1 MKKFLIS
8 AVSLAA
14 LTAGGIAFAE
24 DTTTT
29 IKQPDTTTQT
39 QQQPAQSGTMTTDQ
53 KAAQPGSDTTTVLP
67 KSNAQDTTATP
78 PATTEQN
85 AQDTTANPPATTET
99 KTATTAPATGS
110 SSFTITG
117 LEPGN
122 VVMASSLIGSTVYSS
137 ANENIGDINDVVLAK
152 DGKVLAVIIGVGGF
166 LGLGEKDVAV
176 PMDRLQFVKDES
188 NNMKFTISAS
198 KEELEQAAAF
208 DKTKLVIGGTSTTTS
223 P

>member
-1 MKKFLIS
+1 M
-8 AVSLAA
+8 
-14 LTAGGIAFAE
+14 
-24 DTTTT
+24 
-29 IKQPDTTTQT
+29 
-39 QQQPAQSGTMTTDQ
+39 QQEPAKSGTTMTTDQ

-67 KSNAQDTTATP
+67 KSNAQDTTANP
-78 PATTEQN
+78 PATTEQ
-85 AQDTTANPPATTET
+85 
-99 KTATTAPATGS
+99 KTVTTAPATGS

-188 NNMKFTISAS
+188 NNVKFTISAS
-198 KEELEQAAAF
+198 KEELDQAPAF
-208 DKTKLVIGGTSTTTS
+208 DKTKLVIGGTPTTTS

>member
-39 QQQPAQSGTMTTDQ
+39 QQQPAESGTMTTEQ
-53 KAAQPGSDTTTVLP
+53 QAAQPGSDTTTVLP
-67 KSNAQDTTATP
+67 KSNAQDTTA
-78 PATTEQN
+78 
-85 AQDTTANPPATTET
+85 NPPATTET
-99 KTATTAPATGS
+99 KTVTTAPATGS

-176 PMDRLQFVKDES
+176 QMDRLQFVKDES
-188 NNMKFTISAS
+188 NNVKFTISAS

>member
-67 KSNAQDTTATP
+67 KSNAQ
-78 PATTEQN
+78 E
-85 AQDTTANPPATTET
+85 TTANPPATTET
-99 KTATTAPATGS
+99 KTVTTAPATGS

-188 NNMKFTISAS
+188 NNVKFTISAS

>member
-39 QQQPAQSGTMTTDQ
+39 QQQPAESGTMTTEQ
-53 KAAQPGSDTTTVLP
+53 KAAQPVSDTTTVLP
-67 KSNAQDTTATP
+67 KSNAQDTTA
-78 PATTEQN
+78 
-85 AQDTTANPPATTET
+85 NPPATTET
-99 KTATTAPATGS
+99 KTVTTAPATGS

-188 NNMKFTISAS
+188 NNVKFTISAS

>member
-39 QQQPAQSGTMTTDQ
+39 QQQPAESGTMTTEQ
-53 KAAQPGSDTTTVLP
+53 KAAQPVSDTTTVLP
-67 KSNAQDTTATP
+67 KSNAQDTTA
-78 PATTEQN
+78 
-85 AQDTTANPPATTET
+85 NPSATTET
-99 KTATTAPATGS
+99 KTVTTAPATGS

-188 NNMKFTISAS
+188 NNVKFTISAS